1 LLSTFTVELG
11 DRRKFMAE
19 EQICSLPA
27 EEREAEP
34 ERDPADEA
42 SPWEED
48 WREATLKRLDAWIEE
63 RERLIAEIERR
74 IEKEANV
81 G

>member
-1 LLSTFTVELG
+1 
-11 DRRKFMAE
+11 MAE
-19 EQICSLPA
+19 ERKCSLPA
-27 EEREAEP
+27 EEREPEP
-34 ERDPADEA
+34 ECDPADQA

-74 IEKEANV
+74 IEEEEANV